1 MVGLP
6 PDHTIEVS
14 TEEIPG
20 AASDQAKDLVEQAMA
35 NNIELKQA
43 ETERRAREEKL
54 KGERGGYWPPVSLFG
69 QDNILSNTNNY
80 TDFFKKIQRN
90 NVIFRLEVRIP
101 IFASRTISALALAP
115 AELTAAQLQL

>member
-1 MVGLP
+1 MMGLP
-6 PDHTIEVS
+6 PDQPMEVS

-54 KGERGGYWPPVSLFG
+54 KGERGGDRPPDSLVG
-69 QDNILSNTNNY
+69 QDKNLSNNNNY
-80 TDFFKKIQRN
+80 TAFFKKIYPN
-90 NVIFRLEVRIP
+90 KTTFAL
-101 IFASRTISALALAP
+101 ASR
-115 AELTAAQLQL
+115 